1 MTVHDGFDF
10 WVGES
15 ELDDEAKA
23 SLDRA
28 NESVIPT
35 VKMAATASAYWCRIG
50 ERTHIRLVLPEDE
63 DVATDALARLHAA
76 GDSALGDETR
86 LLGAF
91 RACGLLVPV
100 WDLDPDKSADDYE
113 AALGEFIDPVC
124 RGARLPTRPS
134 PRRSAGPGPGC
145 SAARSRCADRRARR
159 HDLAPVTAHPAPTV
173 AAVIPAKDEADRIA
187 ATVRAVLGIPGVDL
201 VVVVD
206 DGSSDDT
213 AEIARAAGA
222 EVVRHARNRGK
233 AAAMTTGA
241 GYVARHE
248 GVEGRVGGSD
258 GRRPLLFVDGDL
270 EDTAANLGVLV
281 PPVLEGRADMTIA
294 TLPPQK
300 TAGGGHGFVVR
311 LARKGIEDLTGFVA
325 QQPLSGMRCISRPAF
340 DAASPLARG
349 WGVEVGLT
357 VDVLLAG
364 LRVEEVPCELHHRVS
379 GSDWRGQ
386 VHRAKQ
392 YRDVALALA
401 RRRARRG
408 LR

>member
-1 MTVHDGFDF
+1 M
-10 WVGES
+10 
-15 ELDDEAKA
+15 
-23 SLDRA
+23 
-28 NESVIPT
+28 
-35 VKMAATASAYWCRIG
+35 
-50 ERTHIRLVLPEDE
+50 
-63 DVATDALARLHAA
+63 
-76 GDSALGDETR
+76 
-86 LLGAF
+86 
-91 RACGLLVPV
+91 
-100 WDLDPDKSADDYE
+100 
-113 AALGEFIDPVC
+113 
-124 RGARLPTRPS
+124 
-134 PRRSAGPGPGC
+134 
-145 SAARSRCADRRARR
+145 
-159 HDLAPVTAHPAPTV
+159 TAHPAPAV

-187 ATVRAVLGIPGVDL
+187 ATVRAVRGIPGVDL

-270 EDTAANLGVLV
+270 EGTAANLGVLV

-311 LARKGIEDLTGFVA
+311 LARKGIEDLTGFVP

-357 VDVLLAG
+357 VDVLMAG

-379 GSDWRGQ
+379 GADWRGQ

-401 RRRARRG
+401 RRRVRRG

>member
-1 MTVHDGFDF
+1 
-10 WVGES
+10 
-15 ELDDEAKA
+15 
-23 SLDRA
+23 
-28 NESVIPT
+28 
-35 VKMAATASAYWCRIG
+35 
-50 ERTHIRLVLPEDE
+50 
-63 DVATDALARLHAA
+63 
-76 GDSALGDETR
+76 
-86 LLGAF
+86 
-91 RACGLLVPV
+91 
-100 WDLDPDKSADDYE
+100 
-113 AALGEFIDPVC
+113 
-124 RGARLPTRPS
+124 
-134 PRRSAGPGPGC
+134 
-145 SAARSRCADRRARR
+145 
-159 HDLAPVTAHPAPTV
+159 VTSHPAPTV

-187 ATVRAVLGIPGVDL
+187 ATVRAVRGIPGVDL

-233 AAAMTTGA
+233 AAAMATGA

-270 EDTAANLGVLV
+270 EGTAANLGVLV

-294 TLPPQK
+294 TLPPQQ

-357 VDVLLAG
+357 VDVLMAG
-364 LRVEEVPCELHHRVS
+364 LRVEEVPCELQHRVS
-379 GSDWRGQ
+379 GADWRGQ

>member
-1 MTVHDGFDF
+1 MTPH
-10 WVGES
+10 
-15 ELDDEAKA
+15 
-23 SLDRA
+23 
-28 NESVIPT
+28 PT
-35 VKMAATASAYWCRIG
+35 
-50 ERTHIRLVLPEDE
+50 
-63 DVATDALARLHAA
+63 
-76 GDSALGDETR
+76 
-86 LLGAF
+86 
-91 RACGLLVPV
+91 
-100 WDLDPDKSADDYE
+100 
-113 AALGEFIDPVC
+113 
-124 RGARLPTRPS
+124 
-134 PRRSAGPGPGC
+134 
-145 SAARSRCADRRARR
+145 
-159 HDLAPVTAHPAPTV
+159 PTV

-187 ATVRAVLGIPGVDL
+187 ATVRAVRGIPGVDL

-206 DGSSDDT
+206 DGSSDGT

-248 GVEGRVGGSD
+248 RVEGRVGGSAD
-258 GRRPLLFVDGDL
+258 RRPLLFVDGDL
-270 EDTAANLGVLV
+270 EGTAANLGVLV

-379 GSDWRGQ
+379 GADWRGQ